1 MQGMFDTE
9 SIRCFK
15 KISYGYE
22 MDSMHIHDVYE
33 IYMAQSSGIRF
44 LVNGE
49 IYELDC
55 GDVMLFTNRDLHKV
69 SVPHD
74 SRYERYIITFPPYIL
89 PEKER
94 AELLM
99 CFERGEGQHSHKVQ
113 LTPEEQKH
121 VIGLIKALEEE
132 GEQQKHSKLGQQLE
146 LCKLLLFLNRVH
158 CDRQQVNIAS
168 TYSTDSRIRRVL
180 EYVDTNYDQQITLEE
195 LGHLCYLNKYYLCRL
210 FRQET
215 GFCINEYITYR
226 RLSVAVMLLQ
236 KGESVS
242 VSARLSGFKSDSFF
256 ITTFKKHFGK
266 TPYQYIHQ
274 CL

>member
-1 MQGMFDTE
+1 ME
-9 SIRCFK
+9 
-15 KISYGYE
+15 
-22 MDSMHIHDVYE
+22 SMHIHDAYE
-33 IYMAQSSGIRF
+33 IYMVQSSGVKF
-44 LVNGE
+44 LVNGQ

-69 SVPHD
+69 SVPQD
-74 SRYERYIITFPPYIL
+74 SRYERHIITFPPHIL

-99 CFERGEGQHSHKVQ
+99 CFERGDGRYCHKVQ
-113 LTPEEQKH
+113 LTSQEQKTLLN
-121 VIGLIKALEEE
+121 LIQALEEE
-132 GEQQKHSKLGQQLE
+132 GPQQKFSKLGQQLE
-146 LCKLLLFLNRVH
+146 LCRILLFLNRAR
-158 CDRQQVNIAS
+158 CERQQPNVAS
-168 TYSTDSRIRRVL
+168 TYCTDSRIRKVL
-180 EYVDTNYDQQITLEE
+180 EYVDANYEQQITLDE

-215 GFCINEYITYR
+215 GFCVNEYITYR
-226 RLSVAVMLLQ
+226 RLSVAVMLLR

-242 VSARLSGFKSDSFF
+242 AAARLSGFKSDSFF

-266 TPYQYIHQ
+266 TPYQYVHQ